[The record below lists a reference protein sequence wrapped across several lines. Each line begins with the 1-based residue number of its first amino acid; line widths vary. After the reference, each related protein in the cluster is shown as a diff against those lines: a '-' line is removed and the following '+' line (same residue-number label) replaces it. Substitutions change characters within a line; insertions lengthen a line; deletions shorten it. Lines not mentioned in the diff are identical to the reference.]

1 MEIEKKNRKNILN
14 AFNMI
19 LEDFIQRLMII
30 LGSLR
35 KYILLALNE
44 INGSFSGH
52 VNYSQNF
59 VDTINRIIHG

>member
-44 INGSFSGH
+44 INSSFSGH